1 MAAFR
6 QLVSLAW
13 RESRT
18 ARRKLLLYM
27 SSISLGVAALVAI
40 DSFSE
45 NVIQS
50 VHDQSRALMGGDVAA
65 TRNAAR
71 SRAVDSLV
79 DSLARHGIPSA
90 TATDFLSMGLV
101 PRTGGTRLVQVH
113 AVSPGYPFYGTI
125 TTAPAAAWA
134 QLQSGH
140 HVVVDPS
147 LLVSLNAHVGDSLSL
162 GYLLAIAFGC
172 WLYLGRRVGPVV
184 RHGGTAAL
192 LVGLIAAYSRGPW
205 LGAVVIYFV
214 YILLGPHAITRT
226 FKASFIAGVAFIA
239 LLMSPLGPRIT
250 KVIPFLGGE
259 VDNFNILYREVLA
272 ERSLDMI
279 RLHPFLGDQDA
290 YSKLQDLRQGVG
302 VIDFVNTYADVAV
315 FYGLI
320 GLGLFVGLPLSGI
333 AKDWRVLRK
342 ARRADLDLSLQ
353 GASLAACAVGTLVM
367 IYTSSFIFGY
377 AVLFYVLA
385 GLGAGYAS
393 AGYGVQRVRSRAGA
407 SPSLPAAQ
415 PQPQPQRRAYG
426 PPHPVRAMSRLDG
439 PLGGAGRSAARA
451 FRSR

>member
-1 MAAFR
+1 
-6 QLVSLAW
+6 
-13 RESRT
+13 
-18 ARRKLLLYM
+18 
-27 SSISLGVAALVAI
+27 
-40 DSFSE
+40 
-45 NVIQS
+45 
-50 VHDQSRALMGGDVAA
+50 
-65 TRNAAR
+65 
-71 SRAVDSLV
+71 
-79 DSLARHGIPSA
+79 
-90 TATDFLSMGLV
+90 
-101 PRTGGTRLVQVH
+101 
-113 AVSPGYPFYGTI
+113 
-125 TTAPAAAWA
+125 
-134 QLQSGH
+134 
-140 HVVVDPS
+140 
-147 LLVSLNAHVGDSLSL
+147 
-162 GYLLAIAFGC
+162 
-172 WLYLGRRVGPVV
+172 
-184 RHGGTAAL
+184 
-192 LVGLIAAYSRGPW
+192 RGPW

-214 YILLGPHAITRT
+214 YILMGPRAISRT
-226 FKASFIAGVAFIA
+226 FKASPIAGVAFIA

-320 GLGLFVGLPLSGI
+320 GLGLFVSLPLSGI

-415 PQPQPQRRAYG
+415 PQRRAYG

-439 PLGGAGRSAARA
+439 PLGGAGR
-451 FRSR
+451 